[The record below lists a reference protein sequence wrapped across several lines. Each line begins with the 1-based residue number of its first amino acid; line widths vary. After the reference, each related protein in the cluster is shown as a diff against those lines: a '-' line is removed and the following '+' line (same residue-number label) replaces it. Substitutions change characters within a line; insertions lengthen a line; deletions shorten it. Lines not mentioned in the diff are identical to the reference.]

1 MNHIMEICVSTPE
14 ELKEAMSLSKYCF
27 WRKSVISIHY
37 NYGVE
42 KLDVRFEKSIAILV
56 IVFLARSLK
65 NIQLIYLQ
73 NWERGIM

>member
-1 MNHIMEICVSTPE
+1 MNHIVEICVSTPE
-14 ELKEAMSLSKYCF
+14 ELKKAMSLSKYCF
-27 WRKSVISIHY
+27 WRKSVISIQY
-37 NYGVE
+37 NYGVK

-56 IVFLARSLK
+56 IVLLARSLK